1 MIVAQPHSGANPVT
15 IYERRGPGEYTAK
28 ISVTI
33 ISLLHDFMQQYPNL
47 IELYDIEPSLCPA
60 SQYYKLEEPRI
71 LSWKTCQVQ
80 TIPGGKSRT
89 FLYAE
94 LTAITIEQSS
104 KTDTR
109 VRFAQLLH
117 SFKFAIKLQ
126 VCEKFIF
133 E

>member
-1 MIVAQPHSGANPVT
+1 MILVFEFEKF
-15 IYERRGPGEYTAK
+15 IY
-28 ISVTI
+28 I
-33 ISLLHDFMQQYPNL
+33 IMFFF
-47 IELYDIEPSLCPA
+47 IEPSLCPA
-60 SQYYKLEEPRI
+60 SQYYKLEEPRS
-71 LSWKTCQVQ
+71 LNWKTCQLQ
-80 TIPGGKSRT
+80 PSAGGKSRT

-126 VCEKFIF
+126 VSQHINSILIYI
-133 E
+133 